1 MMTTIGEAIA
11 GRETETLAMIEE
23 VGVGARDVGAPV
35 LWFTVS
41 GDGWGSLQVFNLNDP
56 VAIDLLG
63 SVREVHDLNGR
74 MCVVDGGGTQGWGRP
89 VQFKRLLRAPRP

>member
-1 MMTTIGEAIA
+1 MTTLAEQIA
-11 GRETETLAMIEE
+11 ERETETLAMIEE
-23 VGVGARDVGAPV
+23 VGVGARDVGKPV

-41 GDGWGSLQVFNLNDP
+41 GDGWGSLQLFALDDP

-74 MCVVDGGGTQGWGRP
+74 MCVVDGGGVQGWGKP
-89 VQFKRLLRAPRP
+89 VRFKRLLRGPRK